1 MYSYIKNVFA
11 KFYFLKSVVLI
22 LEKPVKG
29 HQATLPASSLMCLV
43 VCLGSDSSGDDQH
56 GHKDWAVGSAAELP
70 PCGELDEG
78 AGPHL

>member
-1 MYSYIKNVFA
+1 MYSYIQNVFA
-11 KFYFLKSVVLI
+11 KFHFLKSVVLI
-22 LEKPVKG
+22 IEKPVTA

-56 GHKDWAVGSAAELP
+56 GHKDRAVGSAAELP